1 MKKGVL
7 FALFVGGM
15 HHDLCGT
22 DNVHVHFH
30 AHLKKEQF
38 GVGLQPVNF
47 QNIRIVGIIHPIQ
60 RLESIPVENS
70 PSTIVCSGIPTIGI
84 ILLPLKR

>member
-15 HHDLCGT
+15 YHDLRGT

-30 AHLKKEQF
+30 AHLEKEQF

-47 QNIRIVGIIHPIQ
+47 QNIRIVA
-60 RLESIPVENS
+60 
-70 PSTIVCSGIPTIGI
+70 
-84 ILLPLKR
+84 